1 MNALIRA
8 AADLQTVCETHT
20 WRFCFISGLAV
31 LRWGE
36 PRETIDVDLTLIA
49 GFGHE
54 SEFVSVLTKAFEPRI
69 DDVAAFA
76 KVNRVLLLR
85 AVSGVGLD
93 IAFGSLPF
101 EELAVSR
108 STLFTYPPDLPL
120 RTCSAEDLIVLKAFA
135 DRPKDWMDIE
145 GVIIRHAPVLD
156 WAYVRAQLAPLAE
169 LKDAPDLL
177 ERLERT
183 RERVNS

>member
-8 AADLQTVCETHT
+8 AADLQSVCETHE

-36 PRETIDVDLTLIA
+36 PRETIDVGLMLIT

-54 SEFVSVLTKAFEPRI
+54 SEFVSVLTQAFEPRI
-69 DDVAAFA
+69 DDAAA
-76 KVNRVLLLR
+76 
-85 AVSGVGLD
+85 AHQ
-93 IAFGSLPF
+93 
-101 EELAVSR
+101 
-108 STLFTYPPDLPL
+108 
-120 RTCSAEDLIVLKAFA
+120 DLIVLKAFA

-156 WAYVRAQLAPLAE
+156 WPYVRAQLAPLAE

-183 RERVNS
+183 RDRVNS